1 MPVLYNK
8 TKECQVELLDMR
20 NLPSNLLI
28 EAYKVSKKIKL
39 DAEFIRQL
47 KIELEERLIN
57 VDGLED
63 DL

>member
-20 NLPSNLLI
+20 NLQSNLLI

>member
-8 TKECQVELLDMR
+8 IKECQVELLDMR